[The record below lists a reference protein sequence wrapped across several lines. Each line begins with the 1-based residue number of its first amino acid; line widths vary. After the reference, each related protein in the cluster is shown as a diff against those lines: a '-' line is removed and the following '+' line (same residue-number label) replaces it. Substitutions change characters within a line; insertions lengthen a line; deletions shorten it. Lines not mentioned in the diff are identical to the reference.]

1 MELKEAMFGSDASS
15 APEPNGFFFLF
26 YQYFWDIVKDDLVQ
40 LLQYFYNNSLRVAKY
55 NHTMLYLIPNEH
67 NATLIQKCKP
77 ISLVNYSYKFI
88 SKILTNKLA

>member
-40 LLQYFYNNSLRVAKY
+40 LL
-55 NHTMLYLIPNEH
+55 
-67 NATLIQKCKP
+67 
-77 ISLVNYSYKFI
+77 
-88 SKILTNKLA
+88 